1 MWIWSLPYG
10 RQKFLMQFA
19 EPINWD
25 LLNVDME
32 LTLWKAKIFDAIR
45 RADQLGSAELEKVLP
60 NIQDLK
66 MVITELEDRIHQ
78 LRTECPLEW
87 KPVRD
92 EIDGVKGNLTN
103 TYDEVIDYIGGRAAP
118 VDVPG

>member
-1 MWIWSLPYG
+1 MEVRDYCS
-10 RQKFLMQFA
+10 
-19 EPINWD
+19 
-25 LLNVDME
+25 NVDME

-45 RADQLGSAELEKVLP
+45 RADQLGSAV
-60 NIQDLK
+60 
-66 MVITELEDRIHQ
+66 TELEDRIHQ

>member
-25 LLNVDME
+25 LL
-32 LTLWKAKIFDAIR
+32 
-45 RADQLGSAELEKVLP
+45 
-60 NIQDLK
+60 
-66 MVITELEDRIHQ
+66 
-78 LRTECPLEW
+78 LEW

>member
-1 MWIWSLPYG
+1 MES
-10 RQKFLMQFA
+10 KNF
-19 EPINWD
+19 
-25 LLNVDME
+25 NV
-32 LTLWKAKIFDAIR
+32 IR
-45 RADQLGSAELEKVLP
+45 KVDQLGSGEVEKVLP

-87 KPVRD
+87 KPIRD
-92 EIDGVKGNLTN
+92 EIEGAKGNLTN
-103 TYDEVIDYIGGRAAP
+103 TYDDVIDYIGGRAAP

>member
-1 MWIWSLPYG
+1 MEVRDYCS
-10 RQKFLMQFA
+10 
-19 EPINWD
+19 
-25 LLNVDME
+25 NVDME

-45 RADQLGSAELEKVLP
+45 RADQLGSAG
-60 NIQDLK
+60 
-66 MVITELEDRIHQ
+66 IHQ